1 MLALP
6 PSAAP
11 TRPRTLLVGVGVA
24 IAACT
29 VLLGSMLATYLN
41 VRDEVGGGTTGA
53 WLNKTVVPE
62 VAANMMLIIVFGASV
77 LVQWAVY
84 AIARGDRRHT
94 GYALGLTA
102 LFGLAAINTQSYI
115 WRTVK
120 LGLAKGAYQTMFY
133 VVTGTFVM
141 FLVAGIIVA
150 IVTAFRSL
158 GGRYSA
164 TDTDGV
170 AAAALF
176 WHFLSVAT
184 CAVWY
189 VMYVVK

>member
-1 MLALP
+1 MTAL
-6 PSAAP
+6 PSAAAP
-11 TRPRTLLVGVGVA
+11 SRPRTLLVGVGVA
-24 IAACT
+24 VAACT
-29 VLLGSMLATYLN
+29 VLIGSMLATYLK
-41 VRDEVGGGTTGA
+41 VRDEAGGGATGT
-53 WLNKTVVPE
+53 WLGKTIIPE

-77 LVQWAVY
+77 LVQWALY
-84 AIARGDRRHT
+84 SIARGDRRHT
-94 GYALGLTA
+94 AYALGLTA

-115 WRTVK
+115 WRT
-120 LGLAKGAYQTMFY
+120 LHLALAKGPYQTMFY
-133 VVTGTFVM
+133 VVTGTLVM
-141 FLVAGIIVA
+141 FLAVGIVVAG
-150 IVTAFRSL
+150 VTAFRLL
-158 GGRYSA
+158 GGRYSS